1 SERAGV
7 DLSPGA
13 AWLLLRA
20 GAPDAP
26 ADLVELR
33 TIPQVDPAGFD
44 AAAAELRDRGC
55 LDDGRVTPAGHAGR
69 SRLVAART
77 DCLREL
83 VADWEPYRDPE
94 LDPLLR
100 RLAEE
105 LA

>member
-1 SERAGV
+1 M
-7 DLSPGA
+7 
-13 AWLLLRA
+13 RA

-26 ADLVELR
+26 ADLAELR
-33 TIPQVDPAGFD
+33 ALPQVEPAGFD
-44 AAAAELRDRGC
+44 EAAAELRDRGY
-55 LDDGRVTPAGHAGR
+55 LDGDVTTSGHANR
-69 SRLVAART
+69 DRLVAART